1 MMNMDGDDAQLV
13 DSILRE
19 YGSAPQPPV
28 TDLRTSINVPTNFDN
43 NIDMNIQATPI
54 NTQNIQNNTQNKV
67 DVSFKQPSSM
77 WNNFKLPIL
86 VLVICFVVFNP
97 YLYHYLL
104 KFLPSIFAANTA
116 MKMQLRVVILSLVV
130 AILFSLTTKYI

>member
-54 NTQNIQNNTQNKV
+54 NTQNTQNKV

-77 WNNFKLPIL
+77 WNNFKLPVL
-86 VLVICFVVFNP
+86 VLVICYVVFNP

-130 AILFSLTTKYI
+130 AILFSITTKYI